1 MQSLVQL
8 IPVEIVAAIEVAV
21 AAYGPVALGLDAPSD
36 LVGLFA
42 RFVVGFMFFWA
53 GATKL
58 FRPDRRELMFET
70 LRGAGIP
77 LARFNA
83 WFVSVNEM
91 VFGLM
96 FLLGAMTLLSGAV
109 LAGITAVAFLT
120 VGRKHIEQGGPLFT
134 LSGLLYN
141 NEIMILV
148 FIALVALYGPGAV
161 SLDALI
167 WPALYG

>member
-1 MQSLVQL
+1 MQVL
-8 IPVEIVAAIEVAV
+8 PVEAAAVIETAL

-36 LVGLFA
+36 LLGLFA

-53 GATKL
+53 GVTKL
-58 FRPDRRELMFET
+58 FRPDRRALMFET

-83 WFVSVNEM
+83 WFVSLNEM

-96 FLLGAMTLLSGAV
+96 FLVGALTLLSGAV
-109 LAGITAVAFLT
+109 LAAITAVAFLT
-120 VGRKHIEQGGPLFT
+120 VGRKHIEWGGPLFT

-148 FIALVALYGPGAV
+148 FIALVALYGPGAA
-161 SLDALI
+161 SLDAVI
-167 WPALYG
+167 WPALQG